1 MNDMLRDKGGMFGTS
16 KWDTH
21 AAGLQGRLDNI
32 SAMIS
37 LGQKLGCDMS
47 AEIDIFANLSMPRD
61 AKVKVR
67 VDFFLQT
74 SDGISIG
81 HVEGTLEFPFA
92 PEVGDTIN
100 LMFFRGRN

>member
-1 MNDMLRDKGGMFGTS
+1 MTRLEERHYDRTCVNEEDPCKELKRATQQALADALIKMNDMLRDKGGMFGTS

-47 AEIDIFANLSMPRD
+47 AEIAIFANLSMPRMP
-61 AKVKVR
+61 K
-67 VDFFLQT
+67 
-74 SDGISIG
+74 
-81 HVEGTLEFPFA
+81 
-92 PEVGDTIN
+92 
-100 LMFFRGRN
+100 